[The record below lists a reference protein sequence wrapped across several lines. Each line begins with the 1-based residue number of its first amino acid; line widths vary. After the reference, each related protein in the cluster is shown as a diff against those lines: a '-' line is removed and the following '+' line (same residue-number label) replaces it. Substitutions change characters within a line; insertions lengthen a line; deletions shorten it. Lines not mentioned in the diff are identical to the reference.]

1 MYVSTYNVVFCG
13 QVMLCRVDYTYLLST
28 LSTARPY
35 STAMSCFRTQG
46 TMTTWTTT
54 RARSSWPSD
63 TSCRWRQWVCSQA
76 SVFLFMV
83 DSSRNMHLYTQPSN
97 HAFLWFARLAD
108 DRTGRLKAC
117 AIRPA
122 GIYGEG
128 EMRHFPRIIKLLN
141 AGRSVSHVMYR
152 RVSRVSVVRVNAI
165 VGRVQTASLVV
176 LI

>member
-1 MYVSTYNVVFCG
+1 M
-13 QVMLCRVDYTYLLST
+13 
-28 LSTARPY
+28 
-35 STAMSCFRTQG
+35 
-46 TMTTWTTT
+46 
-54 RARSSWPSD
+54 
-63 TSCRWRQWVCSQA
+63 
-76 SVFLFMV
+76 FMV
-83 DSSRNMHLYTQPSN
+83 DSSGNMHLYTHPSN

-141 AGRSVSHVMYR
+141 AGRSVSHVIYN
-152 RVSRVSVVRVNAI
+152 VSRASVVRVNAI